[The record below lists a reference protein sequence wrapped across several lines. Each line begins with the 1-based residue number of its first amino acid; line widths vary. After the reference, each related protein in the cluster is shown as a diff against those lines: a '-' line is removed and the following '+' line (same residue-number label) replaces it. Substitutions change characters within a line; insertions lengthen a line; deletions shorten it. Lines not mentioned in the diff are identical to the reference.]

1 MSAIERLFSTNTVV
15 VANSSAATTS
25 GSFAYGRF
33 AGGVVTIANTNSATK
48 IDWYAAPEYGE
59 APRPVYEFGS
69 AVTTNVTVGV
79 HPIPDACFG
88 AVYVCPVI
96 TGATTMAMTVTVK
109 G

>member
-1 MSAIERLFSTNTVV
+1 MSAIERRFNTNTVV

-48 IDWYAAPEYGE
+48 IDWYAAPEYGST
-59 APRPVYEFGS
+59 PYKVYDSGN

-88 AVYVCPVI
+88 AAYVCPVV